1 MILVSLVNETFWK
14 VVCAGLPVASRRRS
28 SHRISLGFLLLVQ
41 VVWKDIPSNVGE
53 SGVISIVGGIVS
65 VISFRSDIIV

>member
-1 MILVSLVNETFWK
+1 MAGQRTFWK
-14 VVCAGLPVASRRRS
+14 VVCVGLPVASRRRS
-28 SHRISLGFLLLVQ
+28 SHRISPRVLASGSSSVERY
-41 VVWKDIPSNVGE
+41 PSNVGE